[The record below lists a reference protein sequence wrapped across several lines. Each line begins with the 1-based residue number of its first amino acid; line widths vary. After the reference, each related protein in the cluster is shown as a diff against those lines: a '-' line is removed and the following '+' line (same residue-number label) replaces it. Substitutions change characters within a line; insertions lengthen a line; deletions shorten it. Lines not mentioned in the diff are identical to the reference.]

1 MRVLLS
7 GATGLIGKQLAPAL
21 AAKGHEVWGLSRR
34 SQAPAGAIA
43 RWFAWDSM
51 KGPLPDGSLDG
62 VGAVIHLAGEP
73 VIDGRWTDERK
84 RELIESRRLGTRHVV
99 QSLAA
104 IAPERR
110 PRTLLSASAVGYY
123 GDTGASWVDESSG
136 AGKGFLAE
144 ICVAWEEEALAAEP
158 LGVRVVRHRIG
169 LVMTP
174 DGGALGKMIIPFK
187 LGLGGRLGDGHQYQP
202 WIHLKDTLGL
212 LMHALEHEQ
221 VQGALNT
228 VAPEPV
234 TNREFTQ
241 VLGHVL
247 HRPTVAAVP
256 AFALKLAMGEAA
268 QAVLDGQRVSAKKAE
283 DSGYVFQFRTL
294 EPCLRDVL
302 GK

>member
-7 GATGLIGKQLAPAL
+7 GASGLIGKQLGPVL
-21 AAKGHEVWGLSRR
+21 KAKGHEVWGLSRKP
-34 SQAPAGAIA
+34 QAATDAVA

-51 KGPLPDGSLDG
+51 KGPLPEGALEG
-62 VGAVIHLAGEP
+62 VDAVIHLAGEP
-73 VIDGRWTDERK
+73 VIDGRWTDARK
-84 RELIESRRLGTRHVV
+84 HELIESRRLGTRHVV

-104 IAPERR
+104 CAPERR
-110 PRTLLSASAVGYY
+110 PRALLSASAVGYY
-123 GDTGASWVDESSG
+123 GNTGASWVDESSP

-144 ICVAWEEEALAAEP
+144 ICVAWEEEALKAEP

-174 DGGALGKMIIPFK
+174 EGGALSKMLLPFK
-187 LGLGGRLGDGHQYQP
+187 LGLGGRLGDGNQYQP

-212 LMHALEHEQ
+212 LLHALEHEG
-221 VQGALNT
+221 VTGALNT

-234 TNREFTQ
+234 TNREFTR

-256 AFALKLAMGEAA
+256 VFALKLAMGEAA
-268 QAVLDGQRVSAKKAE
+268 EAVLDGQRVSAKKAE
-283 DSGYVFQFRTL
+283 DAGYVFQFRTL